1 MKIRILVGIHSECP
15 WGHATGEAEGARI
28 ALQEN
33 KPLEPL
39 CCTPETKVTL
49 YINYTSIF
57 FFLKR
62 ENKPLWDTLS
72 GAPDQSSLCP
82 WTHLTSPESLCF
94 PSTKEVHNMSLK
106 GLCGR

>member
-1 MKIRILVGIHSECP
+1 MEGTEDITNDEESMKIHILVGIHSECP

-49 YINYTSIF
+49 YVNYTSIF
-57 FFLKR
+57 FFFKER
-62 ENKPLWDTLS
+62 EQ
-72 GAPDQSSLCP
+72 ASLGHAE
-82 WTHLTSPESLCF
+82 WGS
-94 PSTKEVHNMSLK
+94 
-106 GLCGR
+106 